1 MGAEEF
7 AWMLQERPGC
17 YERVGNGTEGHGSCV
32 VHKPRYDLNDDAL
45 PNDAN
50 FWAAL
55 VEQELSL
62 EDLG

>member
-1 MGAEEF
+1 M
-7 AWMLQERPGC
+7 
-17 YERVGNGTEGHGSCV
+17 RVGNGTEGHGSCV

-45 PNDAN
+45 PYDAN